1 MKLKR
6 NTLLICFIISVLALA
21 SIGYIVLNKPNK
33 SESTEVS
40 TKPVEKPSKPD
51 SSDTDTT
58 TESSYDTWDSSSVYN
73 GGDRIVL
80 NGKIFEAK
88 WWTQGESPNNSNEWG
103 PWTLIGA
110 DTVPDTSNE
119 ASDDKN
125 SDYTEPSGENLSNS
139 DFKVVGYFPEWKPQ
153 KEKEIQY
160 NKLTHINYSFAIPN
174 SDGTIKPLKEPELAK
189 TIIKKGHANGA
200 KVLIAVGGWEYNGTP
215 LEPTFISATSTDE
228 KCKKLADSIL
238 SLVDE
243 YGFDG
248 VDMDWEHPRTDGN
261 SKVQYTL
268 LLKYLREG
276 LDQRDKLLTSAVL
289 AGVNAEGNVL
299 WDAAG
304 HTDEALSYVDWINV
318 MAYDGGDGDRHS
330 SFDFAV
336 NSANYWIK
344 TRKLPPSKV
353 VLGVPF
359 YARPTWA
366 SYEDILKADSDAHD
380 KDKAMLDGKEAH
392 YNGLDTIIKKTK
404 WAMNN
409 ASGVMI
415 WEISQDSTDKD
426 KSLLNAIYDV
436 VKK

>member
-88 WWTQGESPNNSNEWG
+88 WWTQGESPDNSNEWG

-392 YNGLDTIIKKTK
+392 YNGLDTIKKKTK